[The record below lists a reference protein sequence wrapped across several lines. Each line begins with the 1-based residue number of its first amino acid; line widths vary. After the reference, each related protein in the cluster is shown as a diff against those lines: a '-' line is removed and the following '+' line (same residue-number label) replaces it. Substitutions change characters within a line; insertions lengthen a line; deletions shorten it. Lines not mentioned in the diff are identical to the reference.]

1 MDVIAVLER
10 LQSDG
15 YVRLHRVTGNYY
27 QCFCPFHND
36 GNERKAS
43 CGVLLRDEYK
53 NGQMYQE
60 GWWHCFT
67 CGYTGTMP
75 EAITEIFNRRGI
87 HKSGLDWLSEHV
99 PGFEKPTDF
108 DYLVP
113 SDTMDQLSNKFAL
126 QQISE
131 MTGNVQEY
139 VTEEELESYRFTV
152 PYMYERKLTDAVIEA
167 YDVGY
172 DGEWIPP
179 GRSKKV
185 PCITFPV
192 RDKQGRTLFFC
203 RRSVKGKLY
212 NYPTGVTKPVFG
224 IDMIPPGT
232 KSVIICE
239 SCINA
244 LTAVVYGYHAVA
256 LMGTGNSYQ
265 LRQLKELGVQ
275 EFVICMDGDE
285 AGRRATEKLMRNL
298 RQVAIVWAIDM
309 PDGTDLNDCTKEQ
322 FDALYSDRR

>member
-1 MDVIAVLER
+1 
-10 LQSDG
+10 
-15 YVRLHRVTGNYY
+15 
-27 QCFCPFHND
+27 
-36 GNERKAS
+36 
-43 CGVLLRDEYK
+43 
-53 NGQMYQE
+53 
-60 GWWHCFT
+60 
-67 CGYTGTMP
+67 MP

-87 HKSGLDWLSEHV
+87 RKSGLDWLSEHV

-139 VTEEELESYRFTV
+139 VTDEELESYRFTV

-167 YDVGY
+167 YDIGY